1 MMAIG
6 AGGMIAPWF
15 NDSGFWIV
23 SQVAGITQMETFK
36 TYSVVATLMSV
47 VGLAVVLVMSVV
59 FPLV

>member
-1 MMAIG
+1 
-6 AGGMIAPWF
+6 
-15 NDSGFWIV
+15 
-23 SQVAGITQMETFK
+23 METFK